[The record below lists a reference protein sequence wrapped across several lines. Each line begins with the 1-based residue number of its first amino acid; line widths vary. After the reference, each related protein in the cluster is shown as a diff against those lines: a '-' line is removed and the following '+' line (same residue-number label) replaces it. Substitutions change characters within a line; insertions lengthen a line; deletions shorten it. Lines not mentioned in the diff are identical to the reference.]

1 VALKVFDGL
10 DHYSNPNTDLLT
22 RSAGFLQW
30 NVPSAS
36 ALSAFVTG
44 TDNVGTVLQFAG
56 ANLFPGSVRPLRA
69 VWADRNAEM
78 YVGVRIKLPSASGS
92 PNGIASG
99 FWFTFV
105 DTVAG
110 AAQVTLNFDYTNYA
124 IRCYRGDYSGTSLGI
139 SANNAWPADAFV
151 FVEFHIKIH
160 ASAGIVNVRVNG
172 NDVLNLT
179 GQNTKNTA
187 NAWADATD
195 FALQTS
201 VLNGT
206 SYAWMRDVYYCDT
219 ATDSGSLP
227 NNTFLGDVGTRTLFA
242 TGDSSVAWTPN
253 SGVNNYSRVN
263 EHAMDSDTSY
273 NSSANPGDEDQL
285 NFGPITN
292 TVPLIYG
299 LQVTIAA
306 RKDDVGSRVIKTGL
320 KSGGTTSYG
329 ANHSVPSSYV
339 YFTDLW
345 VLDPNTS
352 ANWTRAA
359 VNALA
364 GIYNLVS

>member
-1 VALKVFDGL
+1 MALKVFDGL
-10 DHYSNPNTDLLT
+10 DHYNSPNTDLLT

-30 NVPSAS
+30 QIPALS
-36 ALSAFVTG
+36 ALSSFVTG
-44 TDNVGTVLQFAG
+44 TDNVGKVLQFQA
-56 ANLFPGSVRPLRA
+56 ANLFPGVVRPLRA
-69 VWADRNAEM
+69 VWKDRNDEM
-78 YVGVRIKLPSASGS
+78 FIGVRVKIPSAAGS
-92 PNGIASG
+92 PSGQTSG
-99 FWFTFV
+99 FWFAFV

-110 AAQVTLNFDYTNYA
+110 AYQVTLNFDSSNYA
-124 IRCYRGDYSGTSLGI
+124 IRAYRGAYNGTSLGI
-139 SANNAWPADAFV
+139 SSNNSWPADAYI

-179 GQNTKNTA
+179 GQNTKATA

-195 FALQTS
+195 FSLQTT
-201 VLNGT
+201 VLNNDH
-206 SYAWMRDVYYCDT
+206 YAWMRDVYYCDT
-219 ATDSGSLP
+219 ASDSGSLP

-242 TGDSSVAWTPN
+242 TGDSVVQWTPN
-253 SGVNNYSRVN
+253 SGANNYSRVN
-263 EHAMDSDTSY
+263 ENAMDSDTSY

-285 NFGPITN
+285 DFGPIVN
-292 TVPLIYG
+292 TIPIIHG
-299 LQVTIAA
+299 LQVTIAV
-306 RKDDVGSRVIKTGL
+306 RKDDVGARVIKTGL

-329 ANHSVPSSYV
+329 ADHSVPSSYV

-345 VLDPNTS
+345 ILDPNTS